1 MGWGGGSVLTPSMR
15 RAVTIPMLQVR
26 KWTQRGRRVAH
37 SHTLEGAPDVNPE
50 LQLQMLSPPHAMGAL
65 LAHKPRVRAASD
77 RGRAGAS
84 MATIIHRT
92 GEDSRPGSGVPR
104 QPGRRSPG
112 KGVTLL
118 GGGNETKAG
127 RSQER
132 PGAIPAAVGG
142 RSRVDRACN
151 TGGSS
156 GPDAGARAPG
166 ALDAMFP
173 LQLWQQTGLD
183 LKLLPS
189 SCVTLGK

>member
-1 MGWGGGSVLTPSMR
+1 MPR
-15 RAVTIPMLQVR
+15 
-26 KWTQRGRRVAH
+26 
-37 SHTLEGAPDVNPE
+37 
-50 LQLQMLSPPHAMGAL
+50 GAL

-92 GEDSRPGSGVPR
+92 GEDSWPGSGVLR

-118 GGGNETKAG
+118 GGGNETKPG

-132 PGAIPAAVGG
+132 PGAIPAVVRGW
-142 RSRVDRACN
+142 SQVDRACG

-156 GPDAGARAPG
+156 GPGAGARVPG
-166 ALDAMFP
+166 ALEAMVTLP
-173 LQLWQQTGLD
+173 LWEQTGLD